1 MSVSL
6 YRYTE
11 ACDGQPCVRDC
22 DKCNFNLMSDDRSCP
37 NCYYVDFDM
46 DAYPC
51 SRCIRNAPTD
61 DKFQPKPNT
70 EELRRD
76 VRWP

>member
-1 MSVSL
+1 MIQCIQ
-6 YRYTE
+6 T
-11 ACDGQPCVRDC
+11 QT
-22 DKCNFNLMSDDRSCP
+22 KTITDDRSCP

-70 EELRRD
+70 DELRRD